1 MKARV
6 IAFYLP
12 QFHPIPINNK
22 YYGNGFTEW
31 TNVGKATPLFPGHY
45 QPHVP
50 ADLGYY
56 DLRNPETRELQA
68 NLAEEA
74 GIEGFCYYHYWFGRG
89 HKELHI
95 PFEKVVESGK
105 PNFPF
110 CLCWANQSWYAK
122 FWSKSQ
128 MSDKQPIA
136 IQEYDDE
143 EGNREHFLYLL
154 KAFMDER
161 YIKVDGK
168 LLFMIYRPLEFP
180 GIKDFIKQWR
190 HLADEYKLP
199 GFNFIAQATS
209 ERDARDILSLGFDG
223 CNLVR
228 LNEVL
233 LNRSKKL
240 KSILYLK
247 KLFRL
252 FRMTLW
258 SLSGLEGATGL
269 KQFGGVLPVE
279 YSEAIQSMNVEG
291 GIESEDNIFPTILPN
306 WDHSPRS
313 GINAL
318 VLHNSTPELFR
329 KHIADMLK
337 YVKNKPYEKKIIFL
351 KSWNEWGEGNYME
364 PDLKWGHGFLLALRD
379 ML

>member
-31 TNVGKATPLFPGHY
+31 TNVGKAKPLFPGHY

-110 CLCWANQSWYAK
+110 CLCWANKSWYAK

-190 HLADEYKLP
+190 YLADEYKLP

-329 KHIADMLK
+329 KHIADILK

-364 PDLKWGHGFLLALRD
+364 PDLKWGHGYLLALRD